1 MPRAMSSDML
11 AAVKA
16 SELQPA
22 LFVEAYFVT
31 GPIHVWSG
39 YGTIQWNGHAWAG
52 IGTLGGVSTIED
64 GASVEAK
71 GITLTMSGI
80 DPALIADVLGE
91 FQLGA
96 PVTVWLGLFSAG
108 ALITSPIVSWAGRM
122 DQPSIEVGGNTA
134 IISINCENRLLDMNI
149 SVYRRYTNDDQQL
162 DHPGDRG
169 LEFVSGIQ
177 EVTIYWGKTPNSAN
191 NI

>member
-80 DPALIADVLGE
+80 DPALVADVKKG
-91 FQLGA
+91 
-96 PVTVWLGLFSAG
+96 
-108 ALITSPIVSWAGRM
+108 
-122 DQPSIEVGGNTA
+122 
-134 IISINCENRLLDMNI
+134 
-149 SVYRRYTNDDQQL
+149 
-162 DHPGDRG
+162 
-169 LEFVSGIQ
+169 
-177 EVTIYWGKTPNSAN
+177 
-191 NI
+191 

>member
-11 AAVKA
+11 AAVQS
-16 SELQPA
+16 SELRPA

-39 YGTIQWNGHAWAG
+39 YGTIQWNGHTWAG

-80 DPALIADVLGE
+80 DSALIADVLGE

-108 ALITSPIVSWAGRM
+108 ALIASPIVSWAGRM
-122 DQPSIEVGGNTA
+122 DQPSIEVGGTSPSMLSSVFCSNTSCGW
-134 IISINCENRLLDMNI
+134 ISTWK
-149 SVYRRYTNDDQQL
+149 RRD
-162 DHPGDRG
+162 
-169 LEFVSGIQ
+169 V
-177 EVTIYWGKTPNSAN
+177 
-191 NI
+191 